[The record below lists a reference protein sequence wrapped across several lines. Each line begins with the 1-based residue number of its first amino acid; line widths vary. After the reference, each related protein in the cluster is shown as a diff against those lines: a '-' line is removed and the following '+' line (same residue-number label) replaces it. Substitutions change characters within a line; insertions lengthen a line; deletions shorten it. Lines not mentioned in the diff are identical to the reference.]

1 MINKYKYIVKP
12 FRVDANFSNLMRNR
26 MTVKGGGATLHRVA
40 REGLY
45 RRWTLS
51 RNLHDEEKHTVGQR
65 DWCPRRREQ
74 QVRRP

>member
-1 MINKYKYIVKP
+1 
-12 FRVDANFSNLMRNR
+12 MRNR
-26 MTVKGGGATLHRVA
+26 ITMQGGRAALQRVA

-65 DWCPRRREQ
+65 EWCPRQREQ
-74 QVRRP
+74 QVRRPVALKMAALSCW